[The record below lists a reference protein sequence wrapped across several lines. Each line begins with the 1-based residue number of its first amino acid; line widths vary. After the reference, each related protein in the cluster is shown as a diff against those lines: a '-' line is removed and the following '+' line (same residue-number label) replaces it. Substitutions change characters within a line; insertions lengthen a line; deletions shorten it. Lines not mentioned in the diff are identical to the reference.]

1 MRRRLAVVYVSL
13 LVVTC
18 LGLAV
23 PLCGAIAAGNTADM
37 VMDRSNDTA
46 RFASL
51 AGPALESGETE
62 ALRSELDAYD
72 SLYRIRAAVVDHN
85 GDIVVASRPDF
96 DVTAPEK
103 AELIRA
109 GLAGNRAGTDGV
121 HWPWDGHPLIVVE
134 PITRSGEVIGAV
146 VTVSP
151 TGALRRTIT
160 GQWGIIGGGV
170 LLVLTTGI
178 AAAGPLTRW
187 ILRPVRDLDQA
198 TRAISEGDLTTRVRT
213 ESGPPELRDLG
224 ESFNR
229 MAETITTLLER
240 QRAFV
245 SYAGHQVRNPL
256 AALRLRV
263 DGLAAHLRDSGAGDH
278 RLALDEVDRLTRIC
292 DTLLSLA
299 GTGSAPQQPVPV
311 DVRAVAE
318 LRVAAWA
325 PVADRAG
332 ATLACCGATSVEAY
346 CPDGTLDQV
355 LDVLIDNAL
364 KFGSAGV
371 RIAVHVCPPAD
382 GEVVVH
388 VVDDGPGLT
397 EEQLADAAR
406 PFWRSS
412 GSGGTDGR
420 GLGLSIVSMLLG
432 AHGGDLQL
440 SRADP
445 HGIDARVRLPTSDG
459 TDAPQA
465 PERHSSANASFW
477 ER

>member
-13 LVVTC
+13 LVVAC
-18 LGLAV
+18 LGLAL

-37 VMDRSNDTA
+37 IMDRSNDTV
-46 RFASL
+46 RFASM

-72 SLYRIRAAVVDHN
+72 SLYEIRAAVVDQN
-85 GDIVVASRPDF
+85 GDIVVSSRPDF
-96 DVTAPEK
+96 ATDNPET
-103 AELIRA
+103 AELVRA
-109 GLAGNRAGTDGV
+109 GLAGNRAGADDV
-121 HWPWDGHPLIVVE
+121 RWPWDERPLIVVE
-134 PITRSGEVIGAV
+134 PIARSGEVIGAV

-151 TGALRRTIT
+151 TGALRQATI
-160 GQWGIIGGGV
+160 GQWGIISGGV
-170 LLVLTTGI
+170 LVILASGI

-187 ILRPVRDLDQA
+187 VLRPVRDLDQA
-198 TRAISEGDLTTRVRT
+198 TRSISEGDLTTRVRV

-229 MAETITTLLER
+229 MAETITTLLQR

-263 DGLAAHLRDSGAGDH
+263 DGLAAHLDDSGADDH
-278 RLALDEVDRLTRIC
+278 RLALDEADRLTRIC

-299 GTGSAPQQPVPV
+299 GSGSAPQPPVPV
-311 DVRAVAE
+311 DVRAIAE

-325 PVADRAG
+325 PVAGRAG
-332 ATLACCGATSVEAY
+332 ATLACCGTSSAAAY

-364 KFGSAGV
+364 KFGGAGV
-371 RIAVHVCPPAD
+371 RIAVHVRPPAD
-382 GEVVVH
+382 GRVVVH

-397 EEQLADAAR
+397 EEQLADAAQ
-406 PFWRSS
+406 PFWRSTDSS
-412 GSGGTDGR
+412 GADGQ
-420 GLGLSIVSMLLG
+420 GLGLSIVSTLLQ
-432 AHGGDLQL
+432 AHGGDLRL
-440 SRADP
+440 TRADP
-445 HGIDARVRLPTSDG
+445 HGIDARVRVPAAEGAGEPHTSD
-459 TDAPQA
+459 DQ
-465 PERHSSANASFW
+465 SSA
-477 ER
+477 